1 MGIQIIYSLFTDSVS
16 KQLKKLQIKFEKEE
30 VKLIQE
36 LAFSVMNLKFHE
48 IISDLEADKM
58 LAKIH
63 KKLLKHLDKHECCSS
78 WGITLSIVAV
88 FESTKQ
94 CFD

>member
-30 VKLIQE
+30 GKLIQE
-36 LAFSVMNLKFHE
+36 LAFSVMNLKFHK

-63 KKLLKHLDKHECCSS
+63 KKLLKHLDKH
-78 WGITLSIVAV
+78 
-88 FESTKQ
+88 
-94 CFD
+94 